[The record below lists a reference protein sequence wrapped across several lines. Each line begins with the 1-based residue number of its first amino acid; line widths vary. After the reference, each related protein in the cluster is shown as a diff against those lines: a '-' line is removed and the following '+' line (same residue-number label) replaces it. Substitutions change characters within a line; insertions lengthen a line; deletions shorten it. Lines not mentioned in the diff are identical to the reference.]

1 MEKGRVVPLLYN
13 LEPVQS
19 DIIRTDKK
27 KKESQIPY
35 LSNNQPGS
43 HITN

>member
-27 KKESQIPY
+27 KGKPNPISKQ
-35 LSNNQPGS
+35 
-43 HITN
+43 